1 MFKVYRS
8 FGRFILIA
16 SGEILNVFFGG
27 LGSPPSHTSAIIL
40 DDQKRYRIKCN
51 NPKRIEKYNIEVNLS
66 GEIIHPRKNVADR
79 GYEDFTRFKT
89 FLYNRAFTHQLKLYP
104 EKTILMN
111 IVVWIKETWTSLAMF
126 NHYTAQCKFKK
137 ISDSRVEALPLIIL
151 NYYKFVYGLITTLS
165 PSIPRKVISFMLII
179 AH

>member
-1 MFKVYRS
+1 MGVK
-8 FGRFILIA
+8 
-16 SGEILNVFFGG
+16 N
-27 LGSPPSHTSAIIL
+27 
-40 DDQKRYRIKCN
+40 
-51 NPKRIEKYNIEVNLS
+51 EKNGANK
-66 GEIIHPRKNVADR
+66 GN
-79 GYEDFTRFKT
+79 EDFTRFKT
-89 FLYNRAFTHQLKLYP
+89 FLYHRAFTDQLKLYP

-165 PSIPRKVISFMLII
+165 PSIPRKLFHLCSLLLIECFKWTVTI
-179 AH
+179 FKSDRSIFGRSSLLSDGN